1 MNYLKKRILYNYRKE
16 MRKRGMK
23 MKFKSKLF
31 YFVSLSL
38 FLLGFYLRN
47 AVVEAAEVQH
57 GFSISEFVTKKES
70 LELVM
75 TGLTGND
82 IYHIIGIS
90 CGVLTIGFIIYV
102 KINEKNNKNK

>member
-1 MNYLKKRILYNYRKE
+1 

-31 YFVSLSL
+31 YIVSLSL

-47 AVVEAAEVQH
+47 AVVEATEVQH
-57 GFSISEFVTKKES
+57 GFSISGFVTKKES

-75 TGLTGND
+75 TGLNGND
-82 IYHIIGIS
+82 IYHIVGIS
-90 CGVLTIGFIIYV
+90 CIVLCIGLMIYV
-102 KINEKNNKNK
+102 KIKEKNNKNK

>member
-1 MNYLKKRILYNYRKE
+1 

-31 YFVSLSL
+31 YIVSLSL
-38 FLLGFYLRN
+38 FLLGFCLRN

-75 TGLTGND
+75 TGLNGKD
-82 IYHIIGIS
+82 IYNIFGICCTVLCIG
-90 CGVLTIGFIIYV
+90 LIIYV
-102 KINEKNNKNK
+102 KIKEKNDKNK

>member
-1 MNYLKKRILYNYRKE
+1 
-16 MRKRGMK
+16 MRKMEMK

-31 YFVSLSL
+31 YFVSFSL

-75 TGLTGND
+75 TGLTGHD
-82 IYHIIGIS
+82 IYDIFEI
-90 CGVLTIGFIIYV
+90 CCLVLTIGFTIYV

>member
-1 MNYLKKRILYNYRKE
+1 
-16 MRKRGMK
+16 MK
-23 MKFKSKLF
+23 IKFKSKLF
-31 YFVSLSL
+31 YFVSFSL

-47 AVVEAAEVQH
+47 AVVEAAEVQD

-75 TGLTGND
+75 TGLNGND

-102 KINEKNNKNK
+102 KINEKNNKK

>member
-1 MNYLKKRILYNYRKE
+1 
-16 MRKRGMK
+16 MRKRRMK

-31 YFVSLSL
+31 YFVSFSL

-47 AVVEAAEVQH
+47 AVVEAAEIQH

-75 TGLTGND
+75 TGLTGHD
-82 IYHIIGIS
+82 IYDIFEI
-90 CGVLTIGFIIYV
+90 CCLVLTIGFIIYV

>member
-1 MNYLKKRILYNYRKE
+1 
-16 MRKRGMK
+16 

-31 YFVSLSL
+31 YIASFILC
-38 FLLGFYLRN
+38 LLGFYLRN

-57 GFSISEFVTKKES
+57 GFSISEFITKKES

-75 TGLTGND
+75 TGLSGSD

-90 CGVLTIGFIIYV
+90 CMVMTIGYIIYV

>member
-1 MNYLKKRILYNYRKE
+1 

-31 YFVSLSL
+31 YIVSLSL

-70 LELVM
+70 LELVI
-75 TGLTGND
+75 TGLNGKD
-82 IYHIIGIS
+82 IYNIFGICCTVLCIG
-90 CGVLTIGFIIYV
+90 LIIYV
-102 KINEKNNKNK
+102 KIKEKNDKNK

>member
-1 MNYLKKRILYNYRKE
+1 
-16 MRKRGMK
+16 MK

-31 YFVSLSL
+31 YIASFIL

-47 AVVEAAEVQH
+47 AVVEAAEVQQ

-82 IYHIIGIS
+82 IYHIFGIC
-90 CGVLTIGFIIYV
+90 CGVMTIGFIIYV

>member
-1 MNYLKKRILYNYRKE
+1 MNYLKKRILYNYSKE

-31 YFVSLSL
+31 YIASFIL
-38 FLLGFYLRN
+38 FFLGFYLRN

-75 TGLTGND
+75 TGLTGHD
-82 IYHIIGIS
+82 IYDIFEI
-90 CGVLTIGFIIYV
+90 CCLVLTIGFIIYV

>member
-1 MNYLKKRILYNYRKE
+1 
-16 MRKRGMK
+16 MK

-31 YFVSLSL
+31 YIVSLSL

-70 LELVM
+70 LELVI
-75 TGLTGND
+75 TGLNGKD
-82 IYHIIGIS
+82 IYNIFGICCTVLCIG
-90 CGVLTIGFIIYV
+90 LIIYV
-102 KINEKNNKNK
+102 KIKEKNDKNK

>member
-31 YFVSLSL
+31 YFVSFSL

-75 TGLTGND
+75 TGLTGYD
-82 IYHIIGIS
+82 IYYIIGNCCLVS
-90 CGVLTIGFIIYV
+90 TVGFIIYV
-102 KINEKNNKNK
+102 KIKEKNNKK

>member
-1 MNYLKKRILYNYRKE
+1 
-16 MRKRGMK
+16 MK

-31 YFVSLSL
+31 YIASLSL

-47 AVVEAAEVQH
+47 AVVEAAEIQH

-75 TGLTGND
+75 TGLTGYD
-82 IYHIIGIS
+82 IYYIIGNCCLVSTIS
-90 CGVLTIGFIIYV
+90 FIIYV
-102 KINEKNNKNK
+102 KIKEKNNKNK

>member
-1 MNYLKKRILYNYRKE
+1 ME
-16 MRKRGMK
+16 
-23 MKFKSKLF
+23 MKFKSKFF
-31 YFVSLSL
+31 YIASFIL

-57 GFSISEFVTKKES
+57 GFSIGEFVTKKES

-75 TGLTGND
+75 TGLSGND
-82 IYHIIGIS
+82 IYHIFEI
-90 CGVLTIGFIIYV
+90 CCLVLTIGYIIYV

>member
-1 MNYLKKRILYNYRKE
+1 
-16 MRKRGMK
+16 

-31 YFVSLSL
+31 YFVSFSL

-75 TGLTGND
+75 TGLNGKD
-82 IYHIIGIS
+82 IYNIFGICCTVLCIG
-90 CGVLTIGFIIYV
+90 LMIYV
-102 KINEKNNKNK
+102 KIKEKNDKNK

>member
-1 MNYLKKRILYNYRKE
+1 
-16 MRKRGMK
+16 MK

-31 YFVSLSL
+31 YIVSLSL

-75 TGLTGND
+75 TGLNGKD
-82 IYHIIGIS
+82 IYNIFGICCTVLCIG
-90 CGVLTIGFIIYV
+90 LMIYV
-102 KINEKNNKNK
+102 KIKEKNDKNK

>member
-1 MNYLKKRILYNYRKE
+1 
-16 MRKRGMK
+16 

-75 TGLTGND
+75 TGLNGKD
-82 IYHIIGIS
+82 IYNIFGICCTVLCIG
-90 CGVLTIGFIIYV
+90 LMIYV
-102 KINEKNNKNK
+102 KIKEKNDKNK

>member
-1 MNYLKKRILYNYRKE
+1 
-16 MRKRGMK
+16 

-31 YFVSLSL
+31 YFVSFSL

-75 TGLTGND
+75 TGLTGHD
-82 IYHIIGIS
+82 IYDIFEI
-90 CGVLTIGFIIYV
+90 CCLVLTIGFIIYV

>member
-1 MNYLKKRILYNYRKE
+1 
-16 MRKRGMK
+16 MK

-31 YFVSLSL
+31 YFVSFSL

-75 TGLTGND
+75 AGLTGHD
-82 IYHIIGIS
+82 IYDIFEI
-90 CGVLTIGFIIYV
+90 CCLVLTIGFIIYV

>member
-1 MNYLKKRILYNYRKE
+1 
-16 MRKRGMK
+16 MK
-23 MKFKSKLF
+23 MKFTSKLF
-31 YFVSLSL
+31 YFVSFSL
-38 FLLGFYLRN
+38 VLLGFYLRN

-75 TGLTGND
+75 TGLTGHD
-82 IYHIIGIS
+82 IYDIFEI
-90 CGVLTIGFIIYV
+90 CCLVLTIGFIIYV

>member
-1 MNYLKKRILYNYRKE
+1 
-16 MRKRGMK
+16 
-23 MKFKSKLF
+23 MKFKSKFF
-31 YFVSLSL
+31 YFVSFSL

-47 AVVEAAEVQH
+47 AVVEAAEIQH

-75 TGLTGND
+75 TGLTGHD
-82 IYHIIGIS
+82 IYDIFEI
-90 CGVLTIGFIIYV
+90 CCLVLTIGFIIYV

>member
-1 MNYLKKRILYNYRKE
+1 

-31 YFVSLSL
+31 YIASFIL

-57 GFSISEFVTKKES
+57 GFSISEFITKKES

-75 TGLTGND
+75 TGLKGND
-82 IYHIIGIS
+82 IYHIFGIC
-90 CGVLTIGFIIYV
+90 CGVMTIGFIIYV

>member
-1 MNYLKKRILYNYRKE
+1 
-16 MRKRGMK
+16 MK

-31 YFVSLSL
+31 YFVSFSL
-38 FLLGFYLRN
+38 FLLGFYLRD

-70 LELVM
+70 LKLVM
-75 TGLTGND
+75 TGLTGHD
-82 IYHIIGIS
+82 IYDILEICCLVS
-90 CGVLTIGFIIYV
+90 TVGFIIYV

>member
-1 MNYLKKRILYNYRKE
+1 
-16 MRKRGMK
+16 MK

-31 YFVSLSL
+31 YIASFILC
-38 FLLGFYLRN
+38 LLGFYLRN

-57 GFSISEFVTKKES
+57 GFSISEFITKKES

-75 TGLTGND
+75 TGLTGHD
-82 IYHIIGIS
+82 IYDIFEI
-90 CGVLTIGFIIYV
+90 CCLVLTIGFIIYV

>member
-1 MNYLKKRILYNYRKE
+1 ME
-16 MRKRGMK
+16 
-23 MKFKSKLF
+23 MKFKSKFF
-31 YFVSLSL
+31 YIASFIL

-75 TGLTGND
+75 TGLTGSD
-82 IYHIIGIS
+82 IYHMVGTFF
-90 CGVLTIGFIIYV
+90 GVTTIGFIIYV
-102 KINEKNNKNK
+102 KIKEKNNKNK

>member
-1 MNYLKKRILYNYRKE
+1 

-31 YFVSLSL
+31 YFVSFSL
-38 FLLGFYLRN
+38 FLLGFYLRD

-75 TGLTGND
+75 TGLNGKD
-82 IYHIIGIS
+82 IYNIFGICCTVLCIG
-90 CGVLTIGFIIYV
+90 LMIYV
-102 KINEKNNKNK
+102 KIKEKNDKNK

>member
-1 MNYLKKRILYNYRKE
+1 

-31 YFVSLSL
+31 YIVSLSL

-75 TGLTGND
+75 TGLNGKD
-82 IYHIIGIS
+82 IYNIFGICCTVLCIG
-90 CGVLTIGFIIYV
+90 LMIYV
-102 KINEKNNKNK
+102 KIKEKNDKNK

>member
-1 MNYLKKRILYNYRKE
+1 
-16 MRKRGMK
+16 MRKRGME
-23 MKFKSKLF
+23 MKFKSKFF
-31 YFVSLSL
+31 YIASFIL

-57 GFSISEFVTKKES
+57 GFSISEFITKKES

-75 TGLTGND
+75 TGLNGND
-82 IYHIIGIS
+82 IYHIFGIC
-90 CGVLTIGFIIYV
+90 CGVMTIGFIIYV